1 MKQFHKDLKKVQKD
15 LQYSEQLELFESY
28 KVSPTQDIKDQ
39 IFNANIKLV
48 FSIVSK
54 YKDFKG
60 VDIEEAQHFG
70 FIGLVCAIN
79 HFDPAKNIKFS
90 TYATR
95 VITNEI
101 NNGLNLFTGVIPIP
115 KHLYKKVK
123 SELIQEIKTSDLE
136 SLQLE
141 NETLENDID
150 SKIDKQIFWQMI
162 NQYCTVDEIDILIK
176 MYCSEHETKLVNV
189 ARSIGHTKQYTYN
202 KLQKIIKRLKENE
215 VFKNNLRNT

>member
-1 MKQFHKDLKKVQKD
+1 M
-15 LQYSEQLELFESY
+15 QYSQQLELFEAY
-28 KVSPTQDIKDQ
+28 KVSPTQEIKDQ

-60 VDIEEAQHFG
+60 VHVEEAQHFG

-79 HFDPAKNIKFS
+79 HFDTSKKIRFS

-123 SELIQEIKTSDLE
+123 SELIQEITTSDLE

-141 NETLENDID
+141 NQTHESDID
-150 SKIDKQIFWQMI
+150 SKIDKQIFWQML
-162 NQYCTVDEIDILIK
+162 NKYCTEDEIDILIK

-215 VFKNNLRNT
+215 VFKNNIRNT